1 MKAFKPGAS
10 FSDFVIQDSAT
21 RRSKI
26 REPKKI
32 FINVGT
38 WIWLVSLMGMTL
50 LLVRLGSLQVI
61 QGSHYR
67 VLSEENRVKRINL
80 PAPRGEITDRNNV
93 VIAKDVAFKIEKDGE
108 SQEKWRREYPFGSA
122 FAHSIGFVGEV
133 GEEEVGLLKSNG
145 GKYDLGDIVGRS
157 GLEQAYEQDLRGVSG
172 GRLVEINNMGQ
183 GVRELGRQ
191 TPQPGKKIQLTL
203 DSSLQVA
210 ANQALASKK
219 GAVVASNPKTGEVY
233 VLASSPS
240 FDPNSLTEQYAK
252 LTSQSDLPFLNRAI
266 GGIYPPGS
274 TFKMVTTVAA
284 LMENKVPK
292 NFTYLDT
299 GSIRVGTFSYTNWYY
314 TSNGGT
320 EGTIGWSRALTRSTD
335 TFFYKVGEMTGP
347 ETIGKWANTM
357 GLGVK
362 SAIDL
367 PGEVE
372 GLIPS
377 PVWKQR
383 VKHEQWFLGNT
394 YHMAIGQGDILVTP
408 LQVNIM
414 TNILASKGLKCQP
427 LLKKDS
433 RPNCEEITLDPAV
446 LKIIHEGMIGACST
460 GGTAFPLYNFEPR
473 VACKTGTAEYV
484 KPDGK
489 IGTHA
494 WLTAYAPADDPTIS
508 VTALVEAGGEGSRAA
523 APIVRQVL
531 AKYFGVQDN
540 YNYAALQGDGE

>member
-1 MKAFKPGAS
+1 MPKFKPGAS

-26 REPKKI
+26 REPKKL

-38 WIWLVSLMGMTL
+38 WIWLVSMIGMTL
-50 LLVRLGSLQVI
+50 LMVRLGSLQII

-67 VLSEENRVKRINL
+67 VLSEENRVKRISL
-80 PAPRGEITDRNNV
+80 SAPRGEITDRNNV
-93 VIAKDVAFKIEKDGE
+93 VIAKDTAVKIEKDGE
-108 SQEKWRREYPFGSA
+108 TQEKWQREYPYGPS
-122 FAHSIGFVGEV
+122 FAHALGFVGEV
-133 GEEEVGLLKSNG
+133 GAEEVGLLKTNG
-145 GKYDLGDIVGRS
+145 GKYDLGNVIGRS
-157 GLEQAYEQDLRGVSG
+157 GLELAYEEELRGASG

-183 GVRELGRQ
+183 GERELGRLE
-191 TPQPGKKIQLTL
+191 PQPGKPVQLTL
-203 DSSLQVA
+203 DASLQAVA
-210 ANQALASKK
+210 SQGLGDKK

-233 VLASSPS
+233 VLASSPT
-240 FDPNSLTEQYAK
+240 FDPNNLTDQYSK
-252 LTSQSDLPFLNRAI
+252 LDAQSDLPFLNRAI

-274 TFKMVTTVAA
+274 TFKMVTALAA
-284 LMENKVPK
+284 MMENKVPK
-292 NFTYLDT
+292 NFTYFDT
-299 GSIRVGTFSYTNWYY
+299 GSIKVGTFSYTNWYY

-320 EGTIGWSRALTRSTD
+320 EGNIGWSRALTRSTD
-335 TFFYKVGEMTGP
+335 TFFYKVGEMTGA
-347 ETIGKWANTM
+347 ETMGKWAHTM
-357 GLGVK
+357 GLGVN

-377 PVWKQR
+377 PQWKQR
-383 VKHEQWFLGNT
+383 VKREQWFLGNT

-427 LLKKDS
+427 LLKKGV
-433 RPNCEEITLDPAV
+433 RPNCEEITMDPAV
-446 LKIIHEGMIGACST
+446 LKIIHEGMLGACST
-460 GGTAFPLYNFEPR
+460 GGTAFPLYGFEPK
-473 VACKTGTAEYV
+473 VACKTGTAEYA
-484 KPDGK
+484 KSDGK

-494 WLTAYAPADDPTIS
+494 WLTAYAPADDPTIT

-531 AKYFGVQDN
+531 AKYFGVMDN
-540 YNYAALQGDGE
+540 YNYSALEGTGE